1 MENLIKKDNTITWRN
16 IENAEIINVE
26 KLDELA
32 LHLTLAEYGTYYF
45 DYPNTS
51 VNKINY
57 KTIDELIIILKT
69 K

>member
-1 MENLIKKDNTITWRN
+1 MENLIKINTKITWRD

-51 VNKINY
+51 VNEINY
-57 KTIDELIIILKT
+57 KNIDELIIILKQ

>member
-1 MENLIKKDNTITWRN
+1 MENLIKINSKITWRN
-16 IENAEIINVE
+16 IESAEIINVE
-26 KLDELA
+26 KLDEMA

-51 VNKINY
+51 VNEINY
-57 KTIDELIIILKT
+57 KNIDELINILKT

>member
-1 MENLIKKDNTITWRN
+1 MENLIKKDNTISWRQ

-26 KLDELA
+26 KLDEMS
-32 LHLTLAEYGTYYF
+32 LHLTLADYGTYYF

-51 VNKINY
+51 VNGINY
-57 KTIDELIIILKT
+57 KTIDELINILKT

>member
-1 MENLIKKDNTITWRN
+1 MENLIKKDNTISWRN
-16 IENAEIINVE
+16 IENAEIIDVQ
-26 KLDELA
+26 KLDEMS

-51 VNKINY
+51 VNEINY
-57 KTIDELIIILKT
+57 KTIDELINILKT

>member
-1 MENLIKKDNTITWRN
+1 MENLIKINNTITWRD
-16 IENAEIINVE
+16 IKDAKIVSVV

-51 VNKINY
+51 VNEINY
-57 KTIDELIIILKT
+57 NSIDQLINTLNK
-69 K
+69 

>member
-1 MENLIKKDNTITWRN
+1 MENLIKKDNTISWRQ

-26 KLDELA
+26 KLDEIA
-32 LHLTLAEYGTYYF
+32 LHLTLADYGTYYF

-51 VNKINY
+51 VNGINY
-57 KTIDELIIILKT
+57 KTIDELITILKE

>member
-51 VNKINY
+51 VNDINY
-57 KTIDELIIILKT
+57 KTIDELITILKT

>member
-1 MENLIKKDNTITWRN
+1 MENLIKKDNMITWRD
-16 IENAEIINVE
+16 IYYAEIINVE

-32 LHLTLAEYGTYYF
+32 LNLTLAEYNTYYF

-51 VNKINY
+51 VNGINY
-57 KTIDELIIILKT
+57 KTIDELITILKT

>member
-1 MENLIKKDNTITWRN
+1 MENLIKKDNTISWRN
-16 IENAEIINVE
+16 IENTEIIDVQ

-32 LHLTLAEYGTYYF
+32 LNLTLAEYNTYYF

-51 VNKINY
+51 VNDINY
-57 KTIDELIIILKT
+57 KTIDELITILKT

>member
-1 MENLIKKDNTITWRN
+1 MENLIKINSKISWRH
-16 IENAEIINVE
+16 IDNAEIIDVQ

-51 VNKINY
+51 VNNINY
-57 KTIDELIIILKT
+57 KNIDELINALK
-69 K
+69 

>member
-1 MENLIKKDNTITWRN
+1 MENLIKKDNTITWRD
-16 IENAEIINVE
+16 IQNAEIINVE

-32 LHLTLAEYGTYYF
+32 LHLTLAEYGTFYF
-45 DYPNTS
+45 DYLNTS

-57 KTIDELIIILKT
+57 KTIDELITILKT

>member
-1 MENLIKKDNTITWRN
+1 MENLIKKDNTITWRH
-16 IENAEIINVE
+16 IEKAEIINVE
-26 KLDELA
+26 KLDEMA

-51 VNKINY
+51 VNDINY
-57 KTIDELIIILKT
+57 KTIDELINILKT

>member
-1 MENLIKKDNTITWRN
+1 MENLIKKDNTITWRD

-26 KLDELA
+26 KLDEFA
-32 LHLTLAEYGTYYF
+32 LNLTLAEYNTYYF

-51 VNKINY
+51 VNGINY
-57 KTIDELIIILKT
+57 KTIDELITILKT

>member
-1 MENLIKKDNTITWRN
+1 MENLIKINNTINWRN

-32 LHLTLAEYGTYYF
+32 LHLTLAECGTYYF

-51 VNKINY
+51 VNDINY
-57 KTIDELIIILKT
+57 KNIDELINILKT

>member
-1 MENLIKKDNTITWRN
+1 MENLIKKDNTISWRE

-26 KLDELA
+26 KLDEMS

-51 VNKINY
+51 VNEINY
-57 KTIDELIIILKT
+57 KTIDELINILKT

>member
-32 LHLTLAEYGTYYF
+32 LHLTLSEYGTFYF
-45 DYPNTS
+45 DYLNTS

-57 KTIDELIIILKT
+57 KNIDELITILKT

>member
-1 MENLIKKDNTITWRN
+1 MENLIKKENTITWRD
-16 IENAEIINVE
+16 IQNAEIINVE

-32 LHLTLAEYGTYYF
+32 LHLTLVEYGTFYF
-45 DYPNTS
+45 DYQNTS

-57 KTIDELIIILKT
+57 KNIDELINILKT

>member
-1 MENLIKKDNTITWRN
+1 MENLIKKDNMITWRD
-16 IENAEIINVE
+16 IYYAEIINVE

-32 LHLTLAEYGTYYF
+32 LNLTLAEYNTYYF

-51 VNKINY
+51 VNGINY
-57 KTIDELIIILKT
+57 KTIDELINILKT

>member
-1 MENLIKKDNTITWRN
+1 MENLIKKDNTISWRQ

-32 LHLTLAEYGTYYF
+32 LHLTLADYGTYYF

-51 VNKINY
+51 VNEINY
-57 KTIDELIIILKT
+57 KTIEELIIALK
-69 K
+69 

>member
-1 MENLIKKDNTITWRN
+1 MENLIKKDNTISWRQ

-26 KLDELA
+26 KLDEMA
-32 LHLTLAEYGTYYF
+32 LHLTLADYGTYYF

-57 KTIDELIIILKT
+57 KTIDELINILKT